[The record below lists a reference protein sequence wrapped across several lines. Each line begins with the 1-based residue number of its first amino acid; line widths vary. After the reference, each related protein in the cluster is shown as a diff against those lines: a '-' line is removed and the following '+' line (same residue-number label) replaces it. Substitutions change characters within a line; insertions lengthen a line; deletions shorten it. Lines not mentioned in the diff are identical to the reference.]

1 TRPIA
6 LDLRHAGAPARPSL
20 RRVRGVRRE
29 RARGARLLAGAHP
42 AHLTVRRA
50 RSDAPIGQR
59 PPDSSGRDAPRAGR
73 RQPGARGM
81 VAGRRGRGVGAGAAA
96 VHHRRGFMARLV
108 VHVVPRARRTEVSG
122 WHGDAIKIKVA
133 APPVE
138 GAANAELVRFVAERV
153 GVTRGAVTIA
163 SGAAA
168 RRKTV
173 AVEGVTAD
181 ALARALLHRD

>member
-1 TRPIA
+1 MET
-6 LDLRHAGAPARPSL
+6 
-20 RRVRGVRRE
+20 
-29 RARGARLLAGAHP
+29 
-42 AHLTVRRA
+42 
-50 RSDAPIGQR
+50 
-59 PPDSSGRDAPRAGR
+59 
-73 RQPGARGM
+73 
-81 VAGRRGRGVGAGAAA
+81 
-96 VHHRRGFMARLV
+96 LV

-153 GVTRGAVTIA
+153 GVTPGAVTIS
-163 SGAAA
+163 SGATA